1 MLDCRPRFRLK
12 IACGWEKHLKSGALE
27 SQAVFGGGSH
37 IKYWFVVAL
46 DSAAAN
52 FYLRRLLTAMFLARL
67 HKFLTA
73 TVDEKSRSR
82 AIFWL
87 TLSLT
92 FAAIYGILGLKQAFS
107 GEYVVQDDARQHVFW
122 MMRFVDLQL
131 FPNDFIANYYQSVA
145 PAGYS
150 TLYKIAATIG
160 IHPLL
165 FHKILPLFLGLI
177 SSYYCFGLCLEML
190 PVPMT
195 GFIASLLLNQ
205 HMWMTD
211 DLASTTPRAFIY
223 PIFLGFLYYLSRSSL
238 LPCLGAI
245 ALIGLF
251 YPPYALVAAGILV
264 LRLVAWENG
273 RLRLSGD
280 RTNYLFCSTGL
291 GVILLVMLPYALDK
305 SEFGPTYTAAEA
317 KQMRE
322 FAPNG
327 RNAFFRPN
335 LKDFWLTGR
344 GSGMFPKSL
353 FTPVTHCAALLL
365 PLLLFWRSAFPLA
378 SQINSKIWLLLQL
391 FLASLAMFLAA
402 HATLFKL
409 YQPGRYTA
417 YSLRFIVVLLGAI
430 ALTLMIDGLGHWAST
445 TETKFNLKKLVAL
458 ITTATIAIAV
468 VLYPCWV
475 EDFPDVGYVAGEMPA
490 LYKFFQQQPK
500 DILIASI
507 APEADNLP
515 TFSQRSVLVAK
526 EYAVPYQ
533 KGYFSGYLRRVN
545 DLIRAQYTSER
556 AVLKNFIN
564 TYGIDFW
571 MLDRN
576 ALTLKY
582 VEDYGWIDDF
592 DATPEATLSL
602 KQGKIP
608 ALAPAMTS
616 CAVFQNEIVVVLDAS
631 CIVKMTG
638 N

>member
-1 MLDCRPRFRLK
+1 MVL
-12 IACGWEKHLKSGALE
+12 I
-27 SQAVFGGGSH
+27 
-37 IKYWFVVAL
+37 
-46 DSAAAN
+46 
-52 FYLRRLLTAMFLARL
+52 ARL

-73 TVDEKSRSR
+73 TVDRKSRSHT
-82 AIFWL
+82 IFWL

-92 FAAIYGILGLKQAFS
+92 FAAIYAILGLKQVFS
-107 GEYVVQDDARQHVFW
+107 GQYMVQDDARQHVFW
-122 MMRFVDLQL
+122 MMRFVDPEL
-131 FPNDFIANYYQSVA
+131 FPNDFIANYFQSVA

-150 TLYKIAATIG
+150 TLYKLAATVG
-160 IHPLL
+160 IHPLF

-177 SSYYCFGLCLEML
+177 STYYCFGLCLEML

-223 PIFLGFLYYLSRSSL
+223 PIFLAFLYYLSRSAL

-264 LRLVAWENG
+264 LRLLCWENG
-273 RLRLSGD
+273 GLRLSGD

-291 GVILLVMLPYALDK
+291 GVIFLVMLPYALDN

-317 KQMRE
+317 KQMTE

-335 LKDFWLTGR
+335 PVDYWLTGR

-353 FTPVTHCAALLL
+353 FTPVTHCVGLLF
-365 PLLLFWRSAFPLA
+365 PLLLFLRSAFPLA
-378 SQINSKIWLLLQL
+378 NQIQSKIWLLLQL
-391 FLASLAMFLAA
+391 FIASSAMFFAA
-402 HATLFKL
+402 HATIFKL

-417 YSLRFIVVLLGAI
+417 YSLRFIVVFISAI
-430 ALTLMIDGLGHWAST
+430 SLTLIIDAVGNWASKSAT
-445 TETKFNLKKLVAL
+445 IFDVKNLAAL
-458 ITTATIAIAV
+458 IMTATIAIAV
-468 VLYPCWV
+468 VLYPCLV
-475 EDFPDVGYVAGEMPA
+475 EKFPTVGYVEGKMPG
-490 LYKFFQQQPK
+490 LYNFFGQQPK

-507 APEADNLP
+507 AAETDKLP

-533 KGYFSGYLRRVN
+533 KGYYSRYRQRVT
-545 DLIRAQYTSER
+545 DLIRAQYTPDR
-556 AVLKNFIN
+556 TVLQKFIN
-564 TYGIDFW
+564 QYGVDFW

-576 ALTLKY
+576 ALTLQY
-582 VEDYGWIDDF
+582 LEEYGWIDQF
-592 DATPEATLSL
+592 DTTTQAMLSL

-608 ALAPAMTS
+608 ALASAMTS

-631 CIVKMTG
+631 CIVKLTG

>member
-1 MLDCRPRFRLK
+1 MVLISR
-12 IACGWEKHLKSGALE
+12 S
-27 SQAVFGGGSH
+27 
-37 IKYWFVVAL
+37 
-46 DSAAAN
+46 
-52 FYLRRLLTAMFLARL
+52 

-73 TVDEKSRSR
+73 PADRTSRSR
-82 AIFWL
+82 TIFWL
-87 TLSLT
+87 MLSLT
-92 FAAIYGILGLKQAFS
+92 FAAVYGLLGIKQAFS
-107 GEYVVQDDARQHVFW
+107 GGYIVQDDARQHVFW
-122 MMRFVDLQL
+122 MMRFVDRQL
-131 FPNDFIANYYQSVA
+131 FPNDFIANYFQSVA

-150 TLYKIAATIG
+150 TLYKLAATIG
-160 IHPLL
+160 IHPLF

-177 SSYYCFGLCLEML
+177 STYYCFGLCLEML

-251 YPPYALVAAGILV
+251 YPPYALVAGGILV
-264 LRLVAWENG
+264 LRLLSWENG
-273 RLRLSGD
+273 RLCLSGD
-280 RTNYLFCSTGL
+280 RTNYLFCTIGL
-291 GVILLVMLPYALDK
+291 GIIFLVMLPYALDK

-317 KQMRE
+317 KQMGV
-322 FAPNG
+322 FAADG

-335 LKDFWLTGR
+335 PVDYWLTGR

-353 FTPVTHCAALLL
+353 FTPVTHCVALLL

-378 SQINSKIWLLLQL
+378 SQINTKIWLLVQL

-402 HATLFKL
+402 HATIFKL

-417 YSLRFIVVLLGAI
+417 YSLRFVVAIASAI
-430 ALTLMIDGLGHWAST
+430 ALTLIIDAVCLQALKSQN
-445 TETKFNLKKLVAL
+445 NLNRIFAL
-458 ITTATIAIAV
+458 ITTAVIAIAV
-468 VLYPCWV
+468 VLYPCLV
-475 EDFPDVGYVAGEMPA
+475 KKFPTVGYVEGKMPA

-507 APEADNLP
+507 APETDNLP
-515 TFSQRSVLVAK
+515 TFSQRSVLLGK

-533 KGYFSGYLRRVN
+533 KGYYSRFQQRVS
-545 DLIRAQYTSER
+545 DLIRAQYTPDRSI
-556 AVLKNFIN
+556 LQNFIK
-564 TYGIDFW
+564 TYGVDFW

-576 ALTLKY
+576 ALSLQY
-582 VEDYGWIDDF
+582 VQDYGWIDDF
-592 DATPEATLSL
+592 DSTPEAILAL
-602 KQGKIP
+602 KQGKVP
-608 ALAPAMTS
+608 ALASAVTS

-631 CIVKMTG
+631 CIAKVTG

>member
-1 MLDCRPRFRLK
+1 MVL
-12 IACGWEKHLKSGALE
+12 I
-27 SQAVFGGGSH
+27 
-37 IKYWFVVAL
+37 
-46 DSAAAN
+46 
-52 FYLRRLLTAMFLARL
+52 ARL

-73 TVDEKSRSR
+73 TVDRTSRSHT
-82 AIFWL
+82 IFWL

-92 FAAIYGILGLKQAFS
+92 FATVYDVLGLKQVFS
-107 GEYVVQDDARQHVFW
+107 AEYMVQDDARQHVFW
-122 MMRFVDLQL
+122 MMRFVDPEL
-131 FPNDFIANYYQSVA
+131 FPNDFIANYFQSVA

-150 TLYKIAATIG
+150 TLYKLAATVG

-177 SSYYCFGLCLEML
+177 STYYCFGLCLEML

-223 PIFLGFLYYLSRSSL
+223 PIFLAFLYYLSRSSL

-264 LRLVAWENG
+264 LRLLCWKNG
-273 RLRLSGD
+273 GLRLSGD

-291 GVILLVMLPYALDK
+291 GLIFLVMLPYALDN

-317 KQMRE
+317 KQMAE
-322 FAPNG
+322 FAPGG

-335 LKDFWLTGR
+335 PVDYWLTGR

-353 FTPVTHCAALLL
+353 FTPVTHCVALLF
-365 PLLLFWRSAFPLA
+365 PLLLFLRSAFPLA
-378 SQINSKIWLLLQL
+378 NQIQSKIWLLLQL
-391 FLASLAMFLAA
+391 FLASSAMFFAA
-402 HATLFKL
+402 HATIFKL

-417 YSLRFIVVLLGAI
+417 YSLRFIVVLITAI
-430 ALTLMIDGLGHWAST
+430 ALTLIIDGVGHWASKT
-445 TETKFNLKKLVAL
+445 ATIFHLKNIVAL

-468 VLYPCWV
+468 VLYPALV
-475 EDFPDVGYVAGEMPA
+475 KKFPTVGYVEGKMPA
-490 LYKFFQQQPK
+490 LYKFFEQQPK

-507 APEADNLP
+507 ATDTDHLP

-533 KGYFSGYLRRVN
+533 KGYYSRYLQRLN
-545 DLIRAQYTSER
+545 DLIRAQYTPDR
-556 AVLKNFIN
+556 AVLQNFIN
-564 TYGIDFW
+564 QYGVDFW
-571 MLDRN
+571 MIDRN
-576 ALTLKY
+576 ALSLQYIK
-582 VEDYGWIDDF
+582 DDGWLNQF
-592 DATPEATLSL
+592 DSIPEASLSL
-602 KQGKIP
+602 EQGKIP
-608 ALAPAMTS
+608 ALASAMTS
-616 CAVFQNEIVVVLDAS
+616 CAVFQNEILVVLDAS
-631 CIVKMTG
+631 CIVK
-638 N
+638 

>member
-1 MLDCRPRFRLK
+1 
-12 IACGWEKHLKSGALE
+12 
-27 SQAVFGGGSH
+27 
-37 IKYWFVVAL
+37 
-46 DSAAAN
+46 
-52 FYLRRLLTAMFLARL
+52 MFIARL

-73 TVDEKSRSR
+73 TVDEKSRSHT
-82 AIFWL
+82 IFWL
-87 TLSLT
+87 MLSLT
-92 FAAIYGILGLKQAFS
+92 FAAVYGLLAIKQAFS
-107 GEYVVQDDARQHVFW
+107 AEYVVQDDARQHVFW
-122 MMRFVDLQL
+122 MMRFVDRQL
-131 FPNDFIANYYQSVA
+131 FPNDFIANYFQSVA
-145 PAGYS
+145 PTGYS

-160 IHPLL
+160 IHPLFL
-165 FHKILPLFLGLI
+165 HKILPLFLGLI
-177 SSYYCFGLCLEML
+177 STYYCFGLCLEML

-264 LRLVAWENG
+264 LRLLSWENG
-273 RLRLSGD
+273 CLRLSGD

-291 GVILLVMLPYALDK
+291 GLIFLVMLPYALDK

-317 KQMRE
+317 KQMPV

-335 LKDFWLTGR
+335 PKDYWLTGR

-353 FTPVTHCAALLL
+353 FTPVTHCVGLFL
-365 PLLLFWRSAFPLA
+365 PLILLWRRSAFPLA
-378 SQINSKIWLLLQL
+378 SRINSKIWLLLQL
-391 FLASLAMFLAA
+391 FLASLTMFLAA
-402 HATLFKL
+402 HATIFKL

-417 YSLRFIVVLLGAI
+417 YSLRFIVVFVSAI
-430 ALTLMIDGLGHWAST
+430 ALTLIIDGVGNWAST

-458 ITTATIAIAV
+458 ITTAIIAIVV
-468 VLYPCWV
+468 VLYPCLV

-500 DILIASI
+500 DIMIASI

-533 KGYFSGYLRRVN
+533 KGYYSEFLRRIN
-545 DLIRAQYTSER
+545 DLIRAQYTPDR
-556 AVLKNFIN
+556 AVLQNFIN
-564 TYGIDFW
+564 KYKIDFF
-571 MLDRN
+571 MLNLN
-576 ALTLKY
+576 ALTLQY

-592 DATPEATLSL
+592 DATPETMLAL

-608 ALAPAMTS
+608 ALASAMTS
-616 CAVFQNEIVVVLDAS
+616 CAVFQNELVVVLNAS
-631 CIVKMTG
+631 CIVKVTR

>member
-1 MLDCRPRFRLK
+1 
-12 IACGWEKHLKSGALE
+12 
-27 SQAVFGGGSH
+27 
-37 IKYWFVVAL
+37 
-46 DSAAAN
+46 
-52 FYLRRLLTAMFLARL
+52 MFIARL

-73 TVDEKSRSR
+73 TVDQKSRSR

-87 TLSLT
+87 MLSLT
-92 FAAIYGILGLKQAFS
+92 FAAVYGFLGIAQAFS
-107 GEYVVQDDARQHVFW
+107 AEYVVQDDARQHVFW
-122 MMRFVDLQL
+122 MMRFVDRQL
-131 FPNDFIANYYQSVA
+131 FPNDFIANYFQSIA

-165 FHKILPLFLGLI
+165 LHKILPLFLSLI
-177 SSYYCFGLCLEML
+177 STYYCFGLCLEML

-238 LPCLGAI
+238 LPCLGAV

-251 YPPYALVAAGILV
+251 YPPYALVAAGVLV
-264 LRLVAWENG
+264 LRLVAWKNG

-291 GVILLVMLPYALDK
+291 GVIFLIMLPYALDK
-305 SEFGPTYTAAEA
+305 SEFGPAYTAAEA
-317 KQMRE
+317 KQMPV
-322 FAPNG
+322 FAANG

-335 LKDFWLTGR
+335 PKDYWLTGR

-353 FTPVTHCAALLL
+353 FTPVTNCVGLFL
-365 PLLLFWRSAFPLA
+365 PLLLLWGRSAFPLA
-378 SQINSKIWLLLQL
+378 SRINSKIWLLLQL
-391 FLASLAMFLAA
+391 FLASLAMFFAA
-402 HATLFKL
+402 HATIFKL

-417 YSLRFIVVLLGAI
+417 YSLRFIVVLMGAI
-430 ALTLMIDGLGHWAST
+430 ALTLIIDGVGNWAST
-445 TETKFNLKKLVAL
+445 TATKFHLKNLVAL

-475 EDFPDVGYVAGEMPA
+475 EDFPSVGYVEGKMPA
-490 LYKFFQQQPK
+490 LYKFFQQQPQ
-500 DILIASI
+500 DIVIASI

-533 KGYFSGYLRRVN
+533 KGYYSRFLQRIN
-545 DLIRAQYTSER
+545 DLISAQYTPDR
-556 AVLKNFIN
+556 TVLQNFIN
-564 TYGIDFW
+564 RYGVDFW
-571 MLDRN
+571 MIDRN
-576 ALTLKY
+576 ALTLQY

-592 DATPEATLSL
+592 DATPEAMLAL

-608 ALAPAMTS
+608 ALAPAITS

-631 CIVKMTG
+631 CIVKIAG

>member
-1 MLDCRPRFRLK
+1 MVL
-12 IACGWEKHLKSGALE
+12 I
-27 SQAVFGGGSH
+27 
-37 IKYWFVVAL
+37 
-46 DSAAAN
+46 
-52 FYLRRLLTAMFLARL
+52 ARL

-73 TVDEKSRSR
+73 TVDRTSRSHTR
-82 AIFWL
+82 FCL

-92 FAAIYGILGLKQAFS
+92 FATVYAILGLKQAFS
-107 GEYVVQDDARQHVFW
+107 GQYIVQDDARQHVFW
-122 MMRFVDLQL
+122 MMRFVDREL
-131 FPNDFIANYYQSVA
+131 FPNDFIANYFQSVA

-150 TLYKIAATIG
+150 TLYKLAATIG

-177 SSYYCFGLCLEML
+177 STYYCFGLCLEML

-223 PIFLGFLYYLSRSSL
+223 PIFLAFLYYLSRSSL

-264 LRLVAWENG
+264 LRLLCWEKG
-273 RLRLSGD
+273 SLRLSGD

-291 GVILLVMLPYALDK
+291 GLIFLVMLPYALDN

-317 KQMRE
+317 KQMGE
-322 FAPNG
+322 FAPDG

-335 LKDFWLTGR
+335 PKDYWLTGR

-353 FTPVTHCAALLL
+353 FTPVTHCVGLLF
-365 PLLLFWRSAFPLA
+365 PLLLFLRSAVPLA
-378 SQINSKIWLLLQL
+378 NQIQRQIWLLLQL
-391 FLASLAMFLAA
+391 FLASSAMFLAA
-402 HATLFKL
+402 HATIFKL

-417 YSLRFIVVLLGAI
+417 YSLRFIIVFISAI
-430 ALTLMIDGLGHWAST
+430 SLTLIIDGVGHLALKSAT
-445 TETKFNLKKLVAL
+445 TFDVKKIVAL

-468 VLYPCWV
+468 VLYPCLV
-475 EDFPDVGYVAGEMPA
+475 ENFPTVGYVEGKMPG
-490 LYKFFQQQPK
+490 LYKFFEQQPK

-507 APEADNLP
+507 AAETDNLP

-533 KGYFSGYLRRVN
+533 KGYYSKYRQRVN
-545 DLIRAQYTSER
+545 DLIRAQYTPDR
-556 AVLKNFIN
+556 AVLQNFIN
-564 TYGIDFW
+564 QYGVDFW

-576 ALTLKY
+576 ALTLDY

-592 DATPEATLSL
+592 DSTPQAMLSL

-608 ALAPAMTS
+608 ALASAMTS

-631 CIVKMTG
+631 CIVKLTG

>member
-1 MLDCRPRFRLK
+1 M
-12 IACGWEKHLKSGALE
+12 
-27 SQAVFGGGSH
+27 
-37 IKYWFVVAL
+37 
-46 DSAAAN
+46 
-52 FYLRRLLTAMFLARL
+52 TAMFIARL

-73 TVDEKSRSR
+73 TVDEKSRSHT
-82 AIFWL
+82 IFWL

-92 FAAIYGILGLKQAFS
+92 FAAVYAILGLKQVFS
-107 GEYVVQDDARQHVFW
+107 AEYMVQDDARQHVFW
-122 MMRFVDLQL
+122 MMRFVDPEL
-131 FPNDFIANYYQSVA
+131 FPNDFIANYFQSVA

-150 TLYKIAATIG
+150 TLYKLAATVG
-160 IHPLL
+160 IHPLF

-177 SSYYCFGLCLEML
+177 STYYCFCLCLEML

-195 GFIASLLLNQ
+195 GFMASLLLNQ

-223 PIFLGFLYYLSRSSL
+223 PIFLAFLYYLSRSSL

-245 ALIGLF
+245 ALVGLF

-264 LRLVAWENG
+264 LRLLCWENG
-273 RLRLSGD
+273 GLRLSGD
-280 RTNYLFCSTGL
+280 RTNYLFCTTGL
-291 GVILLVMLPYALDK
+291 GVIFLVMLPYALDN

-317 KQMRE
+317 KQMGE
-322 FAPNG
+322 FAPDG

-335 LKDFWLTGR
+335 PVDYWLTGR

-353 FTPVTHCAALLL
+353 FTPVTHCVGLLF

-378 SQINSKIWLLLQL
+378 NQIQSKIWLLLQL
-391 FLASLAMFLAA
+391 FLASSAMFFAA
-402 HATLFKL
+402 HATIFKL

-417 YSLRFIVVLLGAI
+417 YSLRFIIVLITAI
-430 ALTLMIDGLGHWAST
+430 VLTLIIDGVGSWASKTAT
-445 TETKFNLKKLVAL
+445 TFHLKNLVAL

-468 VLYPCWV
+468 VLYPCSV
-475 EDFPDVGYVAGEMPA
+475 KKFPTVGYAEGKMPG
-490 LYKFFQQQPK
+490 LYNFFKQQPK

-507 APEADNLP
+507 AAETDTLP
-515 TFSQRSVLVAK
+515 TFSQRSVWVAK

-533 KGYFSGYLRRVN
+533 KGYYSRFRQRVS
-545 DLIRAQYTSER
+545 DLIRAQYTPDR
-556 AVLKNFIN
+556 AVLQNFIN
-564 TYGIDFW
+564 QYGVDFW

-576 ALTLKY
+576 ALTLDY

-592 DATPEATLSL
+592 DATPEAMLSL

-616 CAVFQNEIVVVLDAS
+616 CAVFQNEILVVLDAS
-631 CIVKMTG
+631 CIVKLTG

>member
-1 MLDCRPRFRLK
+1 MVL
-12 IACGWEKHLKSGALE
+12 I
-27 SQAVFGGGSH
+27 
-37 IKYWFVVAL
+37 
-46 DSAAAN
+46 
-52 FYLRRLLTAMFLARL
+52 ARL

-73 TVDEKSRSR
+73 TVDRTSRSHT
-82 AIFWL
+82 IFWL

-92 FAAIYGILGLKQAFS
+92 FAAIYAILGINQVFS
-107 GEYVVQDDARQHVFW
+107 AEYMVQDDARQHVFW
-122 MMRFVDLQL
+122 MMRFVDRQL
-131 FPNDFIANYYQSVA
+131 FPNDFIANYFQSVA
-145 PAGYS
+145 PAGYT
-150 TLYKIAATIG
+150 TLYKLAATIG

-177 SSYYCFGLCLEML
+177 STYYCFGLCLEML

-223 PIFLGFLYYLSRSSL
+223 PIFLAFLYYLSRSSL

-264 LRLVAWENG
+264 LRLLCWEKG
-273 RLRLSGD
+273 SLRLSGD

-291 GVILLVMLPYALDK
+291 GLIFLVMLPYALDK

-317 KQMRE
+317 KQMGE
-322 FAPNG
+322 FAPDG

-335 LKDFWLTGR
+335 PKDYWLTGR

-353 FTPVTHCAALLL
+353 FTPVTHCVGLLF
-365 PLLLFWRSAFPLA
+365 PLLLFLRSAVPLA
-378 SQINSKIWLLLQL
+378 NQIQRQIWLLLQL
-391 FLASLAMFLAA
+391 FLASSAMFLSA
-402 HATLFKL
+402 HATIFKL

-417 YSLRFIVVLLGAI
+417 YSLRFIIVFISAI
-430 ALTLMIDGLGHWAST
+430 SLTLIIDGFGHLALKSAT
-445 TETKFNLKKLVAL
+445 TFDVKKIVAL

-468 VLYPCWV
+468 VLYPCLV
-475 EDFPDVGYVAGEMPA
+475 ENFPTVGYVEGKMPG
-490 LYKFFQQQPK
+490 LYKFFEQQPK

-507 APEADNLP
+507 AAETDNLP

-533 KGYFSGYLRRVN
+533 KGYYSKYRQRVN
-545 DLIRAQYTSER
+545 DLIRAQYTPDR
-556 AVLKNFIN
+556 AVLQNFIN
-564 TYGIDFW
+564 QYGVDFW

-576 ALTLKY
+576 ALTLDY

-592 DATPEATLSL
+592 DSTPQAMLSL

-608 ALAPAMTS
+608 ALASAMTS

-631 CIVKMTG
+631 CIVKLTG

>member
-1 MLDCRPRFRLK
+1 MVL
-12 IACGWEKHLKSGALE
+12 I
-27 SQAVFGGGSH
+27 
-37 IKYWFVVAL
+37 
-46 DSAAAN
+46 
-52 FYLRRLLTAMFLARL
+52 ARL

-82 AIFWL
+82 TIFWL

-92 FAAIYGILGLKQAFS
+92 FAAVYAILGLKQAFS
-107 GEYVVQDDARQHVFW
+107 AEYVVQDDARQHVFW
-122 MMRFVDLQL
+122 MMRFVDRQL

-150 TLYKIAATIG
+150 TLYKLAATIG
-160 IHPLL
+160 IHPLF

-177 SSYYCFGLCLEML
+177 STYYCFGLCLEML

-223 PIFLGFLYYLSRSSL
+223 PLFLGFLYYLSRSSL

-264 LRLVAWENG
+264 LRLLCWENG

-291 GVILLVMLPYALDK
+291 GVIFLVMLPYALDK
-305 SEFGPTYTAAEA
+305 SDFGPTYTAAEA
-317 KQMRE
+317 KKMGV
-322 FAPNG
+322 FAADG

-335 LKDFWLTGR
+335 PVDYWLTGR

-353 FTPVTHCAALLL
+353 FTPVTHCAGLLF
-365 PLLLFWRSAFPLA
+365 PLLLFLRSAFPLV
-378 SQINSKIWLLLQL
+378 SRINSQIWLLLQL
-391 FLASLAMFLAA
+391 FLASLAMFFAA
-402 HATLFKL
+402 HATIFKL

-417 YSLRFIVVLLGAI
+417 YSLRFIVVLISAI
-430 ALTLMIDGLGHWAST
+430 ALTLIIDRVGHWAST
-445 TETKFNLKKLVAL
+445 TETTFYLKNLVAL

-468 VLYPCWV
+468 VLYPCLV
-475 EDFPDVGYVAGEMPA
+475 EDFPTVGYVEGKMPA
-490 LYKFFQQQPK
+490 LYNFFQQQPQ
-500 DILIASI
+500 DILVASI
-507 APEADNLP
+507 SGEADNLP
-515 TFSQRSVLVAK
+515 TFSQRSVWVAK

-533 KGYFSGYLRRVN
+533 KGYYSRFRQRVS
-545 DLIRAQYTSER
+545 DLIRAQYTGDR
-556 AVLKNFIN
+556 AVLQNFIN
-564 TYGIDFW
+564 SYGVDFW

-592 DATPEATLSL
+592 DATPEAMLSL

-631 CIVKMTG
+631 CIVKMSG
-638 N
+638 S

>member
-1 MLDCRPRFRLK
+1 MVL
-12 IACGWEKHLKSGALE
+12 I
-27 SQAVFGGGSH
+27 
-37 IKYWFVVAL
+37 
-46 DSAAAN
+46 
-52 FYLRRLLTAMFLARL
+52 ARL

-82 AIFWL
+82 TIFWL

-92 FAAIYGILGLKQAFS
+92 FAAIYGFLGIEQAFS
-107 GEYVVQDDARQHVFW
+107 AEYVVQDDARQHVFW
-122 MMRFVDLQL
+122 MMRFVDREL
-131 FPNDFIANYYQSVA
+131 FPNDFIANYFQSVA

-160 IHPLL
+160 IHPLF

-177 SSYYCFGLCLEML
+177 STYFCFGLCLEML
-190 PVPMT
+190 PVPLT

-264 LRLVAWENG
+264 LRLLCWKNG
-273 RLRLSGD
+273 GLRLSGD

-291 GVILLVMLPYALDK
+291 GLIFLVMLPYALDK
-305 SEFGPTYTAAEA
+305 SEFGPTYTTAEA
-317 KQMRE
+317 KQMAE

-335 LKDFWLTGR
+335 PVDFWLTGR

-353 FTPVTHCAALLL
+353 FTPVTHCVALLF
-365 PLLLFWRSAFPLA
+365 PLLLLGRSHFPLA
-378 SQINSKIWLLLQL
+378 KQIQSKIWLLLQL
-391 FLASLAMFLAA
+391 FLASSAMFFAA
-402 HATLFKL
+402 HATIFKL

-417 YSLRFIVVLLGAI
+417 YSLRFIVVLISAI
-430 ALTLMIDGLGHWAST
+430 ALTLIIDGVGHWAST
-445 TETKFNLKKLVAL
+445 TATKFHFKNIVAL
-458 ITTATIAIAV
+458 ITTAIIAVAV
-468 VLYPCWV
+468 VLYPCFV
-475 EDFPDVGYVAGEMPA
+475 ETFPTVGYVEAKMPA
-490 LYKFFQQQPK
+490 LYKFFEQQPK

-507 APEADNLP
+507 AAEADNLP

-533 KGYFSGYLRRVN
+533 KGYYSKYRQRVT
-545 DLIRAQYTSER
+545 DLIRAQYTPDR
-556 AVLKNFIN
+556 AVLQNFIN
-564 TYGIDFW
+564 QYGVDFW

-576 ALTLKY
+576 ALSLQYIK
-582 VEDYGWIDDF
+582 DDRWLNQF
-592 DATPEATLSL
+592 DSTPEARLFL
-602 KQGKIP
+602 KQGKIS
-608 ALAPAMTS
+608 ALASAMTS
-616 CAVFQNEIVVVLDAS
+616 CAVFQNEILVVLDAS
-631 CIVKMTG
+631 CIVKLTG
-638 N
+638 S

>member
-1 MLDCRPRFRLK
+1 MVL
-12 IACGWEKHLKSGALE
+12 I
-27 SQAVFGGGSH
+27 
-37 IKYWFVVAL
+37 
-46 DSAAAN
+46 
-52 FYLRRLLTAMFLARL
+52 ARL

-73 TVDEKSRSR
+73 TVDEKSRSHT
-82 AIFWL
+82 IFWL

-92 FAAIYGILGLKQAFS
+92 FAAVYAVLGMQQAFS
-107 GEYVVQDDARQHVFW
+107 AEYVVQDDARQHVFW
-122 MMRFVDLQL
+122 MMRFVDRQL

-165 FHKILPLFLGLI
+165 LHKILPLFLGLI
-177 SSYYCFGLCLEML
+177 STYFCFGLCLEML
-190 PVPMT
+190 PVPLT

-211 DLASTTPRAFIY
+211 DLASTTPRAFVY
-223 PIFLGFLYYLSRSSL
+223 PIFIAFLYYLSRSSL

-264 LRLVAWENG
+264 LRLLGWENG

-291 GVILLVMLPYALDK
+291 GVIFLVMLPYALDK

-317 KQMRE
+317 KQMAE
-322 FAPNG
+322 FAPKG

-335 LKDFWLTGR
+335 PVDFWLTAR

-353 FTPVTHCAALLL
+353 FTPVTHCVGLLF
-365 PLLLFWRSAFPLA
+365 PLLLFWRSRFPLA
-378 SQINSKIWLLLQL
+378 KQIQSKIWLLLQL
-391 FLASLAMFLAA
+391 FLASSAMFFAA
-402 HATLFKL
+402 HATIFKL

-417 YSLRFIVVLLGAI
+417 YSLRFIIVLISAI
-430 ALTLMIDGLGHWAST
+430 ALTLIIDGVGHWASQT
-445 TETKFNLKKLVAL
+445 VTKLDLKNLVAL
-458 ITTATIAIAV
+458 ITIAIIAVAV
-468 VLYPCWV
+468 VLYPCFV
-475 EDFPDVGYVAGEMPA
+475 ETFPTVGYVEGKMPP
-490 LYKFFQQQPK
+490 LYNFFQQQPK

-507 APEADNLP
+507 AAEADNLP

-533 KGYFSGYLRRVN
+533 KGYYSKYRQRVR
-545 DLIRAQYTSER
+545 DLIRAQYTPDR
-556 AVLKNFIN
+556 AVLQNFIN
-564 TYGIDFW
+564 SYGVDFW
-571 MLDRN
+571 MLNRN
-576 ALTLKY
+576 ALTLEY
-582 VEDYGWIDDF
+582 LEDYGWLDQF
-592 DATPEATLSL
+592 DTAQEAMLSL

-608 ALAPAMTS
+608 ALASAITS
-616 CAVFQNEIVVVLDAS
+616 CAVFQNEVVVVLDAS
-631 CIVKMTG
+631 CIVK
-638 N
+638 

>member
-1 MLDCRPRFRLK
+1 MP
-12 IACGWEKHLKSGALE
+12 IA
-27 SQAVFGGGSH
+27 Q
-37 IKYWFVVAL
+37 
-46 DSAAAN
+46 
-52 FYLRRLLTAMFLARL
+52 L
-67 HKFLTA
+67 HKFLTT
-73 TVDEKSRSR
+73 TVDRTSRSHT
-82 AIFWL
+82 IFWL
-87 TLSLT
+87 ILSLT
-92 FAAIYGILGLKQAFS
+92 FAAIYGILGMKQAFS
-107 GEYVVQDDARQHVFW
+107 AEYMVQDDARQHVFW
-122 MMRFVDLQL
+122 MMRFVDPKL
-131 FPNDFIANYYQSVA
+131 FPNDFIANYFQSIA

-150 TLYKIAATIG
+150 TLYKLAAIIG
-160 IHPLL
+160 IHPLF

-177 SSYYCFGLCLEML
+177 STYYCFGFCLEIL

-195 GFIASLLLNQ
+195 GFMASLLLNQ

-223 PIFLGFLYYLSRSSL
+223 PIFLAFLYYLSRRSL

-264 LRLVAWENG
+264 LRLLGWENG
-273 RLRLSGD
+273 RLCWSRD

-291 GVILLVMLPYALDK
+291 GVIFAVMLPYALDK

-317 KQMRE
+317 KKMPE
-322 FAPNG
+322 FAEDG

-335 LKDFWLTGR
+335 FKDYWLTGR
-344 GSGMFPKSL
+344 GSGIFPKSL
-353 FTPVTHCAALLL
+353 FTPVTHCVALLF

-378 SQINSKIWLLLQL
+378 NQIQSKIWLLLQL
-391 FLASLAMFLAA
+391 MLSSLAMFFAA
-402 HATLFKL
+402 HATIFKL

-417 YSLRFIVVLLGAI
+417 YSLRFVIVFISAI
-430 ALTLMIDGLGHWAST
+430 GLTLMIDGVGHWASQ
-445 TETKFNLKKLVAL
+445 TEIKFKLKNLVAL
-458 ITTATIAIAV
+458 ITTTTIAIS
-468 VLYPCWV
+468 LLFYPCFV
-475 EDFPDVGYVAGEMPA
+475 EDFPSVGYVEGKMPE

-500 DILIASI
+500 NILIASI
-507 APEADNLP
+507 AGEVDNLP

-533 KGYFSGYLRRVN
+533 KGYFSRYLQRIN
-545 DLIRAQYTSER
+545 DLIRAQYTPDR
-556 AVLKNFIN
+556 AILQNFIN
-564 TYGIDFW
+564 KYGIDFW

-576 ALTLKY
+576 ALTLQY

-592 DATPEATLSL
+592 DATPEAMLSL

-608 ALAPAMTS
+608 ALVPAMTS

-631 CIVKMTG
+631 CIVKLGG

>member
-1 MLDCRPRFRLK
+1 MVL
-12 IACGWEKHLKSGALE
+12 I
-27 SQAVFGGGSH
+27 
-37 IKYWFVVAL
+37 
-46 DSAAAN
+46 
-52 FYLRRLLTAMFLARL
+52 ARL

-73 TVDEKSRSR
+73 TVDRTSRSR
-82 AIFWL
+82 TIFWL

-92 FAAIYGILGLKQAFS
+92 FAALYAILGLKQVFS
-107 GEYVVQDDARQHVFW
+107 AEYMVQDDARQHVFW
-122 MMRFVDLQL
+122 MMRFVDPEL
-131 FPNDFIANYYQSVA
+131 FPNDFIANYFQSVA

-150 TLYKIAATIG
+150 TLYKLAATVG

-177 SSYYCFGLCLEML
+177 STYYCFGLCLEML

-223 PIFLGFLYYLSRSSL
+223 PIFLAFLYYLSRRSL

-264 LRLVAWENG
+264 LRLLAWKNG
-273 RLRLSGD
+273 GLRLSGD
-280 RTNYLFCSTGL
+280 RTNYLFCTTGL
-291 GVILLVMLPYALDK
+291 GVIFLVMLPYALDN

-317 KQMRE
+317 KQMGE
-322 FAPNG
+322 FAPGG

-335 LKDFWLTGR
+335 PKDYWLTGR

-353 FTPVTHCAALLL
+353 FTPVTHCVGLLF
-365 PLLLFWRSAFPLA
+365 PLLLFLRSAFPLA
-378 SQINSKIWLLLQL
+378 NQIQSKIWLLLQL
-391 FLASLAMFLAA
+391 FLASSAMFFAA
-402 HATLFKL
+402 HATIFKL

-417 YSLRFIVVLLGAI
+417 YSLRFIIVLISAI
-430 ALTLMIDGLGHWAST
+430 VLTLIIDGVGRWASKTAT
-445 TETKFNLKKLVAL
+445 TFHFKNLVAL

-468 VLYPCWV
+468 VLYPCLV
-475 EDFPDVGYVAGEMPA
+475 EKFPTVGYAEGKMPG
-490 LYKFFQQQPK
+490 LYNFFQQQPK

-507 APEADNLP
+507 APETDYLP

-533 KGYFSGYLRRVN
+533 KGYYSRYRQRVS
-545 DLIRAQYTSER
+545 DLIRAQYTPDR
-556 AVLKNFIN
+556 AVLQNFIN
-564 TYGIDFW
+564 QYGVDFW
-571 MLDRN
+571 MIDRN
-576 ALTLKY
+576 ALTLQY

-592 DATPEATLSL
+592 DSTPQAMISL

-608 ALAPAMTS
+608 ALASAMTS
-616 CAVFQNEIVVVLDAS
+616 CAVFQNEILVVLDAS
-631 CIVKMTG
+631 CIVKLTG

>member
-1 MLDCRPRFRLK
+1 
-12 IACGWEKHLKSGALE
+12 
-27 SQAVFGGGSH
+27 
-37 IKYWFVVAL
+37 
-46 DSAAAN
+46 
-52 FYLRRLLTAMFLARL
+52 MFIARL

-82 AIFWL
+82 TIFWL

-92 FAAIYGILGLKQAFS
+92 FAAVYAILGLKQSLSA
-107 GEYVVQDDARQHVFW
+107 EYMVQDDARQHVFW
-122 MMRFVDLQL
+122 MMRFVDRQL
-131 FPNDFIANYYQSVA
+131 FPNDFIANYFQSVA

-150 TLYKIAATIG
+150 TLYKLAATIG

-177 SSYYCFGLCLEML
+177 STYYCFGLCLEML

-264 LRLVAWENG
+264 LRLLVWENG

-291 GVILLVMLPYALDK
+291 GVIFLVMLPYALDK

-317 KQMRE
+317 KKMGV
-322 FAPNG
+322 FAPDG

-335 LKDFWLTGR
+335 PVDYWLTGR

-353 FTPVTHCAALLL
+353 FTPITHCVGLLL
-365 PLLLFWRSAFPLA
+365 PLMLLFWRSAFPLA
-378 SQINSKIWLLLQL
+378 NRINSKIWLLLQL

-402 HATLFKL
+402 HATIFKL

-417 YSLRFIVVLLGAI
+417 YSLRFIIVIVSAI
-430 ALTLMIDGLGHWAST
+430 ALTLIIDGVGHWAST
-445 TETKFNLKKLVAL
+445 TVTTFHVKNFVAL
-458 ITTATIAIAV
+458 ITMVIIAIAV
-468 VLYPCWV
+468 VLYPCLV
-475 EDFPDVGYVAGEMPA
+475 KKFPTVGYIKGAMPA

-507 APEADNLP
+507 ARETDNLP

-533 KGYFSGYLRRVN
+533 KGYYSRYRQRVS
-545 DLIRAQYTSER
+545 DLIHAQYTPDR
-556 AVLKNFIN
+556 AVLQNFIN
-564 TYGIDFW
+564 SYGVDFW
-571 MLDRN
+571 MLDRH

-582 VEDYGWIDDF
+582 VDDYGWIDDF
-592 DATPEATLSL
+592 DSTPEARLSL

-616 CAVFQNEIVVVLDAS
+616 CAVFQDEIVVVLDAS
-631 CIVKMTG
+631 CIVKFTK

>member
-1 MLDCRPRFRLK
+1 MVL
-12 IACGWEKHLKSGALE
+12 I
-27 SQAVFGGGSH
+27 
-37 IKYWFVVAL
+37 
-46 DSAAAN
+46 
-52 FYLRRLLTAMFLARL
+52 ARL

-73 TVDEKSRSR
+73 TVDRTSRSHTR
-82 AIFWL
+82 FCL

-92 FAAIYGILGLKQAFS
+92 FATVYAILGLKQAFS
-107 GEYVVQDDARQHVFW
+107 GQYIVQDDARQHVFW
-122 MMRFVDLQL
+122 MMRFVDREL
-131 FPNDFIANYYQSVA
+131 FPNDFIANYFQSVA

-150 TLYKIAATIG
+150 TLYKLAATIG

-177 SSYYCFGLCLEML
+177 STYYCFGLCLEML

-223 PIFLGFLYYLSRSSL
+223 PIFLAFLYYLSRSSL

-264 LRLVAWENG
+264 LRLLCWEKG
-273 RLRLSGD
+273 SLRLSGD

-291 GVILLVMLPYALDK
+291 GLIFLVMLPYALDN

-317 KQMRE
+317 KQMGE
-322 FAPNG
+322 FAPDG

-335 LKDFWLTGR
+335 PKDYWLTGR

-353 FTPVTHCAALLL
+353 FTPVTHCVGLLF
-365 PLLLFWRSAFPLA
+365 PLLLFLRSAFPLA
-378 SQINSKIWLLLQL
+378 NQIQRQIWLLLQL
-391 FLASLAMFLAA
+391 FLASSAMFLAA
-402 HATLFKL
+402 HATIFKL

-417 YSLRFIVVLLGAI
+417 YSLRFIIVFISAI
-430 ALTLMIDGLGHWAST
+430 SLTLIIDGVGHLALKSAT
-445 TETKFNLKKLVAL
+445 TFDVKKIVAL

-468 VLYPCWV
+468 VLYPCLV
-475 EDFPDVGYVAGEMPA
+475 ENFPTVGYVEGKMPG
-490 LYKFFQQQPK
+490 LYKFFEQQPK

-507 APEADNLP
+507 AAETDNLP

-533 KGYFSGYLRRVN
+533 KGYYSKYRQRVN
-545 DLIRAQYTSER
+545 DLIRAQYTPDR
-556 AVLKNFIN
+556 AVLQNFIN
-564 TYGIDFW
+564 QYGVDFW

-576 ALTLKY
+576 ALTLDY

-592 DATPEATLSL
+592 DSTPQAMLSL

-608 ALAPAMTS
+608 ALPSAMTS

-631 CIVKMTG
+631 CIVKLTG

>member
-1 MLDCRPRFRLK
+1 
-12 IACGWEKHLKSGALE
+12 
-27 SQAVFGGGSH
+27 
-37 IKYWFVVAL
+37 
-46 DSAAAN
+46 
-52 FYLRRLLTAMFLARL
+52 MFIARL

-73 TVDEKSRSR
+73 TVDEKSRSHT
-82 AIFWL
+82 IFWL
-87 TLSLT
+87 MLSLT
-92 FAAIYGILGLKQAFS
+92 FATVYGLLGIKQAFS
-107 GEYVVQDDARQHVFW
+107 TEYIVQDDARQHVFW
-122 MMRFVDLQL
+122 MMRFVDRQL

-150 TLYKIAATIG
+150 TLYKLAATIG
-160 IHPLL
+160 IHPLF

-177 SSYYCFGLCLEML
+177 STYYCFGLCLEML
-190 PVPMT
+190 PVPLT

-264 LRLVAWENG
+264 LRLLCWENG
-273 RLRLSGD
+273 RLCLSGD

-291 GVILLVMLPYALDK
+291 GVIFLVMLPYALDK

-317 KQMRE
+317 KKMGV
-322 FAPNG
+322 FAPDG

-335 LKDFWLTGR
+335 PVDYWLTGR

-353 FTPVTHCAALLL
+353 FTPITHCVGLLL
-365 PLLLFWRSAFPLA
+365 PLMLLFWRSAFPLA
-378 SQINSKIWLLLQL
+378 NRINSKIWLLLQL

-402 HATLFKL
+402 HATIFKL

-417 YSLRFIVVLLGAI
+417 YSLRFIIVIVSAI
-430 ALTLMIDGLGHWAST
+430 ALTLIIDGVGHWAST
-445 TETKFNLKKLVAL
+445 TVTTFHVKNFVAL
-458 ITTATIAIAV
+458 ITMVIIAIAV
-468 VLYPCWV
+468 VLYPCLV
-475 EDFPDVGYVAGEMPA
+475 KKFPTVGYIKGAMPA

-507 APEADNLP
+507 ARETDNLP

-533 KGYFSGYLRRVN
+533 KGYYSRYRQRVS
-545 DLIRAQYTSER
+545 DLIHAQYTPDR
-556 AVLKNFIN
+556 AVLQNFIN
-564 TYGIDFW
+564 SYGVDFW
-571 MLDRN
+571 MLDRH

-582 VEDYGWIDDF
+582 VDDYGWIDDF
-592 DATPEATLSL
+592 DSTPEARLSL

-616 CAVFQNEIVVVLDAS
+616 CAVFQDEIVVVLDAS
-631 CIVKMTG
+631 CIVKFTK

>member
-1 MLDCRPRFRLK
+1 MVL
-12 IACGWEKHLKSGALE
+12 I
-27 SQAVFGGGSH
+27 
-37 IKYWFVVAL
+37 
-46 DSAAAN
+46 
-52 FYLRRLLTAMFLARL
+52 ARL

-73 TVDEKSRSR
+73 TVDEKSRSHT
-82 AIFWL
+82 IFWL

-92 FAAIYGILGLKQAFS
+92 FAAIYGLLGIQQAFS
-107 GEYVVQDDARQHVFW
+107 AEYVVQDDARQHVFW
-122 MMRFVDLQL
+122 MMRFVDPQL

-160 IHPLL
+160 IHPLF

-177 SSYYCFGLCLEML
+177 STYYCFGLCLEIL
-190 PVPMT
+190 PVPLT

-264 LRLVAWENG
+264 LRLLSWENG

-280 RTNYLFCSTGL
+280 RTNYLFCSIGL
-291 GVILLVMLPYALDK
+291 GVIFLVMLPYALDNSK
-305 SEFGPTYTAAEA
+305 FGPTYTAAEA

-335 LKDFWLTGR
+335 PKDFWLTGR

-353 FTPVTHCAALLL
+353 FTPVTHCAGLLL

-378 SQINSKIWLLLQL
+378 SRISSKIWLLLQL
-391 FLASLAMFLAA
+391 FLASLAMFFAA
-402 HATLFKL
+402 HATIFKL

-417 YSLRFIVVLLGAI
+417 YSLRFIIVLVSAI
-430 ALTLMIDGLGHWAST
+430 ALTLIIDGVCHWASK
-445 TETKFNLKKLVAL
+445 TETTFYLKNQVAL

-468 VLYPCWV
+468 ILYPCLV
-475 EDFPDVGYVAGEMPA
+475 EEFPTVGYIEGKMPT

-507 APEADNLP
+507 SGEAENLP

-526 EYAVPYQ
+526 KYAVPYQ
-533 KGYFSGYLRRVN
+533 KGYFSGYLRRIN
-545 DLIRAQYTSER
+545 DLIRAQYTPDRS
-556 AVLKNFIN
+556 VLQNFIK
-564 TYGIDFW
+564 TYGITFW

-576 ALTLKY
+576 ALTLQY
-582 VEDYGWIDDF
+582 VNDYGWIDDF
-592 DATPEATLSL
+592 EATPEAMLSL

-608 ALAPAMTS
+608 ALAPAMTT
-616 CAVFQNEIVVVLDAS
+616 CAVFQNEVVVVLNAS
-631 CIVKMTG
+631 CIVKLTEK
-638 N
+638 

>member
-1 MLDCRPRFRLK
+1 
-12 IACGWEKHLKSGALE
+12 
-27 SQAVFGGGSH
+27 
-37 IKYWFVVAL
+37 
-46 DSAAAN
+46 
-52 FYLRRLLTAMFLARL
+52 MFIARL

-73 TVDEKSRSR
+73 TVDEKSRSHT
-82 AIFWL
+82 IFWL

-92 FAAIYGILGLKQAFS
+92 FAAVYAILGLKQVFS
-107 GEYVVQDDARQHVFW
+107 AEYMVQDDARQHVFW
-122 MMRFVDLQL
+122 MMRFVDPEL
-131 FPNDFIANYYQSVA
+131 FPNDFIANYFQSVA

-150 TLYKIAATIG
+150 TLYTLAATVG
-160 IHPLL
+160 IHPLFL
-165 FHKILPLFLGLI
+165 HKILPLFLGLI
-177 SSYYCFGLCLEML
+177 STYYCFGLCLEML

-223 PIFLGFLYYLSRSSL
+223 PIFLAFLYYLSRSSL

-264 LRLVAWENG
+264 LRLLCWKNG
-273 RLRLSGD
+273 GLRLSGD
-280 RTNYLFCSTGL
+280 RTNYLFCTTGL
-291 GVILLVMLPYALDK
+291 GVIFLVMLPYALDN

-317 KQMRE
+317 KQMGE
-322 FAPNG
+322 FAPDG

-335 LKDFWLTGR
+335 PVDYWLTGR

-353 FTPVTHCAALLL
+353 FTPVTHCVGLLF

-378 SQINSKIWLLLQL
+378 NQIQSKIWLLLHL
-391 FLASLAMFLAA
+391 FLASLAMFFAA
-402 HATLFKL
+402 HATIFKL

-417 YSLRFIVVLLGAI
+417 YSLRFIIVLITAI
-430 ALTLMIDGLGHWAST
+430 VLTLIIDGVGSWASKT
-445 TETKFNLKKLVAL
+445 ATIFHLKNLVAL

-468 VLYPCWV
+468 VLYPCLV
-475 EDFPDVGYVAGEMPA
+475 KKFPTVGYAEGKMPG

-507 APEADNLP
+507 AAETDTLP
-515 TFSQRSVLVAK
+515 TFSQRSVWVAK

-533 KGYFSGYLRRVN
+533 KGYYSRFRQRVS
-545 DLIRAQYTSER
+545 DLIRAQYTPDR
-556 AVLKNFIN
+556 AVLQNFIN
-564 TYGIDFW
+564 QYGVDFW

-576 ALTLKY
+576 ALTLDY

-592 DATPEATLSL
+592 DATPQAMLSL

-608 ALAPAMTS
+608 ALASAMTS
-616 CAVFQNEIVVVLDAS
+616 CAVFQNEILVVLDAS
-631 CIVKMTG
+631 CIVKLTG